1 MSRGKVTIIREYE
14 TNQDDNSYRH
24 DEPNIRTTITRTH
37 ETKTDETPLKINVI
51 RERSGASGGGGRG
64 VVPAQKG
71 GPPPASF
78 TEMQTKMED
87 EMERRRLDW
96 EKDVSPCSLF
106 IAIFCPLLAFIGSY
120 MYRCEANQLTTHF
133 ILYLQKVQQS
143 IGQKSSYVN
152 NKEANAH
159 KS

>member
-14 TNQDDNSYRH
+14 TNQDDNSFRH
-24 DEPNIRTTITRTH
+24 DEPNIRTKITRTH

-51 RERSGASGGGGRG
+51 RERSAGGSGGGRE
-64 VVPAQKG
+64 VVPTQKG

-96 EKDVSPCSLF
+96 EKDVSSYSLYIEIFCELLSFTGIYTYCWNQSIDPSLF
-106 IAIFCPLLAFIGSY
+106 TK
-120 MYRCEANQLTTHF
+120 TTTIH
-133 ILYLQKVQQS
+133 QP
-143 IGQKSSYVN
+143 
-152 NKEANAH
+152 KELIH
-159 KS
+159 

>member
-14 TNQDDNSYRH
+14 TNQDDNSYRV

-51 RERSGASGGGGRG
+51 RESSGGSGGGGRE

-78 TEMQTKMED
+78 TEMQTKMEE

-96 EKDVSPCSLF
+96 EKDVSRCRLF
-106 IAIFCPLLAFIGSY
+106 ISIFCHTLS
-120 MYRCEANQLTTHF
+120 
-133 ILYLQKVQQS
+133 
-143 IGQKSSYVN
+143 
-152 NKEANAH
+152 
-159 KS
+159 

>member
-51 RERSGASGGGGRG
+51 RERSAGSGGGGRE

-96 EKDVSPCSLF
+96 EKDVSSYSLF
-106 IAIFCPLLAFIGSY
+106 IAIFCPLLVFMGSY
-120 MYRCEANQLTTHF
+120 TY
-133 ILYLQKVQQS
+133 
-143 IGQKSSYVN
+143 
-152 NKEANAH
+152 
-159 KS
+159 